1 MVDRRTLL
9 TSSVA
14 SAAVAS
20 LPLSALAQSKKDTLV
35 LGMAL
40 EPAPGLDPTG
50 GAAQSISEVTLYNVF
65 ETLTKINEDGSV
77 GPLLAESWEVSPD
90 LKSYTFKLRKGVKF
104 QNGEP
109 FNAKAVKFSFERAA
123 GEKSVNKDKRKF
135 ASITSVAAIDEH
147 TVVILNGAID
157 PNFLFG
163 LATGPAIIV
172 EPKSAE
178 TNGTNPVGTGPFKV
192 EAWNKGSS
200 VVLAK
205 WDGFRNAAAIKLKKV
220 TFRFISD
227 PAAQA
232 AAVLAGDVDLFPR
245 IGTRAVP
252 QFKSNPNFQVL
263 IGNSQ
268 GKTILTINNKKKPLD
283 DVRVR
288 RAILAAIDRKAVIEG
303 GADGYGSPIGSHYVR
318 GLPGYIDTTGVN
330 PYNPDKAKALLAEA
344 GVKTPLNL
352 SLKLPPPA
360 YARQGGEVIAAQL
373 AKVGIIAK
381 IENVEWA
388 QWLSGPFGKGDFD
401 LTMVLHVEPF
411 DLSNYTNPNYYWG
424 YNNPKFNELFQ
435 KINNAPR
442 ADERNKLLGQAQQM
456 LANDAVNGFLF
467 QPQLPTVANK
477 RLKGLWKDMPTF
489 INDLSTISW
498 S

>member
-1 MVDRRTLL
+1 MVNRR
-9 TSSVA
+9 SVLASTAA
-14 SAAVAS
+14 SATLAS
-20 LPLSALAQSKKDTLV
+20 LPFASYAQSKKDTLT

-40 EPAPGLDPTG
+40 EPSPGLDPTG
-50 GAAQSISEVTLYNVF
+50 GAAQSISEITLYNVF
-65 ETLTKINEDGSV
+65 ETLAKINEDGSV
-77 GPLLAESWEVSPD
+77 SPLLAERWEISPD
-90 LKSYTFKLRKGVKF
+90 LKSYTFHLRKGVKF
-104 QNGEP
+104 HNGEP
-109 FNAKAVKFSFERAA
+109 FNAKAVKFSFDRAMA
-123 GEKSVNKDKRKF
+123 ENSVNKDKRKF
-135 ASITSVAAIDEH
+135 AAITSVAALDEH
-147 TVVILNGAID
+147 TLVILNSQLD

-178 TNGTNPVGTGPFKV
+178 TNATKPVGTGPYKL
-192 EAWNKGSS
+192 EAWNKGAS
-200 VVLAK
+200 VVLTK

-227 PAAQA
+227 PAAQT
-232 AAVLAGDVDLFPR
+232 AAVLSGDVDLFPR
-245 IGTRAVP
+245 IGTRSVP
-252 QFKSNPNFQVL
+252 QFKNNPNYQVL

-303 GADGYGSPIGSHYVR
+303 GADGYGSPIGSHYVK

-330 PYNPDKAKALLAEA
+330 PFNIEKAKALLAEA

-373 AKVGIIAK
+373 AKIGIVAK

-401 LTMVLHVEPF
+401 LTIVLHVEPF
-411 DLSNYTNPNYYWG
+411 DLGNYANAGYYWG
-424 YNNPKFNELFQ
+424 YNNPKFNELYE

-442 ADERNKLLGQAQQM
+442 ADERVKLLGQAQQM

-477 RLKGLWKDMPTF
+477 KLKGVWKDMPTF
-489 INDLSTISW
+489 INDLSAISW

>member
-1 MVDRRTLL
+1 MMKRRSVL
-9 TSSVA
+9 TTGAGAVA
-14 SAAVAS
+14 LAS
-20 LPLSALAQSKKDTLV
+20 LPLAASAQSRKDSLV

-50 GAAQSISEVTLYNVF
+50 GAAQSISEVTLYNVY
-65 ETLTKINEDGSV
+65 ETLAKINEDGSV
-77 GPLLAESWEVSPD
+77 SPLLAERWEVSPD
-90 LKSYTFKLRKGVKF
+90 LKSYTFFLRKGVKF
-104 QNGEP
+104 HNGEP
-109 FNAKAVKFSFERAA
+109 FNAAAVKFSFERAA

-135 ASITSVAAIDEH
+135 AALTSVAAIDEH
-147 TVVILNGAID
+147 TVVILNSLID

-163 LATGPAIIV
+163 LANGPAVIV
-172 EPKSAE
+172 EPQSAE
-178 TNGTNPVGTGPFKV
+178 TNSTKPIGTGPFKV
-192 EAWNKGSS
+192 EAWNKGAS
-200 VVLAK
+200 VVLSK
-205 WDGFRNAAAIKLKKV
+205 WDGYRNAAAIKLKKV

-245 IGTRAVP
+245 IGTRTVP

-268 GKTILTINNKKKPLD
+268 GKTILTINNKRKPLD

-288 RAILAAIDRKAVIEG
+288 RAILAAIDRKAVVEG
-303 GADGYGSPIGSHYVR
+303 AADGFGTPIGSHYVH
-318 GLPGYIDTTGVN
+318 GLPGFIDTTGVN
-330 PYNPDKAKALLAEA
+330 PFNVEKAKALLAEA

-352 SLKLPPPA
+352 SLKLPPQA

-373 AKVGIIAK
+373 AKIGIIAK

-401 LTMVLHVEPF
+401 LTIVLHVEPF
-411 DLSNYTNPNYYWG
+411 DLGNYANPNYYWG
-424 YNNPKFNELFQ
+424 YNNAKFNELYD

-477 RLKGLWKDMPTF
+477 RLKGVWKNMPTF
-489 INDLSTISW
+489 VNDLSALSW

>member
-9 TSSVA
+9 TST
-14 SAAVAS
+14 AATA
-20 LPLSALAQSKKDTLV
+20 ALASVPFASHAQSGKDTLV

-40 EPAPGLDPTG
+40 EPTPGLDPTG
-50 GAAQSISEVTLYNVF
+50 GAAQSISEITLYNVF
-65 ETLTKINEDGSV
+65 ETLTKINQDGSV

-90 LKSYTFKLRKGVKF
+90 LKTYTFKLRKGVKF

-109 FNAKAVKFSFERAA
+109 CNANAVKFSFERAA
-123 GEKSVNKDKRKF
+123 SEKSVNKDKRKF
-135 ASITSVAAIDEH
+135 AALARVAAIDEH
-147 TVVILNGAID
+147 TVVLLNTELD
-157 PNFLFG
+157 PNFLFVLG
-163 LATGPAIIV
+163 QGPAIIV

-178 TNGTNPVGTGPFKV
+178 TNATQPVGTGPYQL

-200 VVLAK
+200 VVLTK
-205 WDGFRNAAAIKLKKV
+205 WAGYRDAAAIKIKKA

-227 PAAQA
+227 PSAQA
-232 AAVLAGDVDLFPR
+232 AALLAGDVDAFPR
-245 IGTRAVP
+245 IGTRVVP
-252 QFKSNPNFQVL
+252 QFKANAKFQVL

-303 GADGYGSPIGSHYVR
+303 GADGYGSAIGSHYVR
-318 GLPGYIDTTGVN
+318 GLPGFIDTTAIN
-330 PYNPDKAKALLAEA
+330 PFNVEKAKALLAEA
-344 GVKTPLNL
+344 GVKTPLEL
-352 SLKLPPPA
+352 SFKLPPPS

-373 AKVGIIAK
+373 AKIGIVAK

-388 QWLSGPFGKGDFD
+388 QWLSGPFTNKNFD

-411 DLSNYTNPNYYWG
+411 DLGNYANPNYYWG
-424 YNNPKFNELFQ
+424 YDNPKFNDLYKSIQ
-435 KINNAPR
+435 NSPR
-442 ADERNKLLGQAQQM
+442 ADERIKLLGEAQRM
-456 LANDAVNGFLF
+456 LANDAVNGFLY

-477 RLKGLWKDMPTF
+477 RIKGLWKDMPIF
-489 INDLSTISW
+489 ANDLSAISW

>member
-1 MVDRRTLL
+1 MLKRR
-9 TSSVA
+9 SVLKTGA
-14 SAAVAS
+14 GAAALAA
-20 LPLSALAQSKKDTLV
+20 LPLAAQAQGRKDSLV
-35 LGMAL
+35 IAMAL

-65 ETLTKINEDGSV
+65 ETLAKINEDGSV
-77 GPLLAESWEVSPD
+77 SPLLAESWEISPD

-104 QNGEP
+104 HNGEP
-109 FNAKAVKFSFERAA
+109 FNAAAVKFSFERAA
-123 GEKSVNKDKRKF
+123 SEKSVNKDKRKF
-135 ASITSVAAIDEH
+135 AALTSVAAIDEH
-147 TVVILNGAID
+147 TVVVLNSQID

-163 LATGPAIIV
+163 LATGPAVIV

-178 TNGTNPVGTGPFKV
+178 TNGTKPVGTGPFIV
-192 EAWNKGSS
+192 DAWNKGAS
-200 VVLAK
+200 VVLSK
-205 WDGFRNAAAIKLKKV
+205 WDGYRNAAAIKLKKV

-245 IGTRAVP
+245 IGTRTIP
-252 QFKSNPNFQVL
+252 QFKANPNFQVL

-303 GADGYGSPIGSHYVR
+303 GADGFGSPIGSHYVR
-318 GLPGYIDTTGVN
+318 GLPGFIDTTGVN
-330 PYNPDKAKALLAEA
+330 PFNIDKAKALLAEA

-352 SLKLPPPA
+352 SLKLPPPP

-373 AKVGIIAK
+373 AKIGIVAK

-401 LTMVLHVEPF
+401 LTIVLHVEPF
-411 DLSNYTNPNYYWG
+411 DLGNYANPNYYWG
-424 YNNPKFNELFQ
+424 YNNPAFNELYN

-442 ADERNKLLGQAQQM
+442 ADERNKLLGQAQLM

-489 INDLSTISW
+489 VNDLSALSW